1 MSRLT
6 SSMKLQKII
15 DSNFAEEVFGV
26 FFAIAALAWFMTG
39 GGLIYVI
46 MTFVE
51 DYNLFHK
58 IFSIVFAGIGWYI
71 QIMLWINSKRN
82 G

>member
-6 SSMKLQKII
+6 SSMEHKRFI
-15 DSNFAEEVFGV
+15 DSDFAEEVFAV
-26 FFAIAALAWFMTG
+26 FFVIAAMAWFMTG

-51 DYNLFHK
+51 DYNLLHK
-58 IFSIVFAGIGWYI
+58 IFSIVFAGIGWFI
-71 QIMLWINSKRN
+71 QIMLWLNSKRN